1 MIKLETVLLFLFE
14 EKISYDEIMLFNKY
28 SFSSININSINSN
41 RNAYDIKGVK
51 IWIINDIKK

>member
-41 RNAYDIKGVK
+41 RNVYDIKGVK
-51 IWIINDIKK
+51 I